1 MAPSTSRSVF
11 AAIDVG
17 TNAVRLELARSG
29 ADGALE
35 TFQRER
41 DAIRPG
47 EGVFTH
53 GVMLRETADRL
64 VGTLRR
70 YAALCQRHDARVRA
84 VATSAMREAGNRADI
99 LQRVSAETGLELEV
113 VSGQEEA
120 RLICL
125 GVLNRAS
132 PRTRSMVMDL
142 GGGSTEVVLATGQR
156 PDALWS
162 LPLGAVRLTEL
173 FDTAGEVTPTRLR
186 QVRGF
191 VEERLYTAFPRSLAD
206 LPRVALGSSGTIRAV
221 VRFAAEGDSHATP
234 GQLTRAVEVLAG
246 MSPAQR
252 REHFEPQRA
261 DIIVAGAILLE
272 QGVRHL
278 GLEGITAV
286 KRGLRD
292 GLLVELSASHRDA
305 APPPSP
311 RLAFLETLAVG

>member
-1 MAPSTSRSVF
+1 MATSTSRSVF

-17 TNAVRLELARSG
+17 TNAARLELARFG
-29 ADGALE
+29 ANGALE
-35 TFQRER
+35 TFLKER

-53 GVMLRETADRL
+53 GVMPRETADRL

-70 YAALCQRHDARVRA
+70 YASLCRRHDARVRA
-84 VATSAMREAGNRADI
+84 VATSAMREAGNRMEI
-99 LQRVSAETGLELEV
+99 LQRVRTETGLDLEV
-113 VSGQEEA
+113 ISGQEEA
-120 RLICL
+120 RLICQ
-125 GVLNRAS
+125 GVLNRVP

-173 FDTAGEVTPTRLR
+173 FDTVGEVKPTRLR

-191 VEERLYTAFPRSLAD
+191 VEERLSTAFPCSLED
-206 LPRVALGSSGTIRAV
+206 SPRVALGSSGTIRAV
-221 VRFAAEGDSHATP
+221 VRFAAGGDSHATL
-234 GQLTRAVEVLAG
+234 GQLSCAVEVLAG

-252 REHFEPQRA
+252 REHFEPRRA

-272 QGVRHL
+272 QSARHL

-292 GLLVELSASHRDA
+292 GLLAELSSSHRNA
-305 APPPSP
+305 APLPSP
-311 RLAFLETLAVG
+311 CPAFLETLAVG